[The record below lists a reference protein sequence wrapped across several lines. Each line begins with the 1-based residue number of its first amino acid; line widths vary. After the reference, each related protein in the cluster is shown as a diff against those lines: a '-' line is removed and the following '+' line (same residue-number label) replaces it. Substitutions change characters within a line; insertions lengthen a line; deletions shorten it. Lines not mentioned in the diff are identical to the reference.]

1 MKMIDFEEEVNVALN
16 ENVELSKEE
25 YAKKSVM
32 ADESTKEH
40 GVEGKAPVSEALRH
54 KRVQTNFYATA
65 LNVLV
70 NLYQLTAEIAD
81 TLKDLKELNDGARNK
96 NE

>member
-1 MKMIDFEEEVNVALN
+1 MSELEQDINTALN
-16 ENVELSKEE
+16 ANVDLSKEE
-25 YAKKSVM
+25 YAKRCAI
-32 ADESTKEH
+32 ADESTKAH
-40 GVEGKAPVSEALRH
+40 GVEGKAPVSEATRH

-65 LNVLV
+65 LNILI

-81 TLKDLKELNDGARNK
+81 TLKELNDGTRNK

>member
-1 MKMIDFEEEVNVALN
+1 MNELEKDIMAALN
-16 ENVELSKEE
+16 ANVELSKEE
-25 YAKKSVM
+25 YAKVNAL
-32 ADESTKEH
+32 ADESTKAN
-40 GVEGKAPVSEALRH
+40 GVQGRAPISESTRQ

-65 LNVLV
+65 LNIMI

-81 TLKDLKELNDGARNK
+81 TLKELKERSNGTSK

>member
-1 MKMIDFEEEVNVALN
+1 MSELEQDINAALN
-16 ENVELSKEE
+16 ANVDLGKEE
-25 YAKKSVM
+25 YAKM
-32 ADESTKEH
+32 CAQADETTMAN
-40 GVEGKAPVSEALRH
+40 GVEGTAPIDEETRH

-81 TLKDLKELNDGARNK
+81 KLKELKEVEHGARTK
-96 NE
+96 DE

>member
-1 MKMIDFEEEVNVALN
+1 MSELEKDINTALN
-16 ENVELSKEE
+16 ANVDLGKEE
-25 YAKKSVM
+25 YAKM
-32 ADESTKEH
+32 CAHADETTKVN
-40 GVEGKAPVSEALRH
+40 GVEGMAPIDEETRH

-65 LNVLV
+65 LNILV

-81 TLKDLKELNDGARNK
+81 TLKELKEVEHGTRTK